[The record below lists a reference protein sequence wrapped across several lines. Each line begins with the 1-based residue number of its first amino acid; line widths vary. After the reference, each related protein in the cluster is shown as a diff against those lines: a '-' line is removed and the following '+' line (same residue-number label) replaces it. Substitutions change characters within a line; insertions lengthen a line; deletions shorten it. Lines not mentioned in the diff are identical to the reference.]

1 MGLFDNC
8 YKIGRISNKVGLIW
22 ELTIHGITNHV
33 FNPDLIF
40 ILRGIKAMGF
50 CLYRIR

>member
-8 YKIGRISNKVGLIW
+8 YKIGRISNEVGLTWGLI
-22 ELTIHGITNHV
+22 IHGITNL

-40 ILRGIKAMGF
+40 VLHGIKAMGF
-50 CLYRIR
+50 FLYRIR